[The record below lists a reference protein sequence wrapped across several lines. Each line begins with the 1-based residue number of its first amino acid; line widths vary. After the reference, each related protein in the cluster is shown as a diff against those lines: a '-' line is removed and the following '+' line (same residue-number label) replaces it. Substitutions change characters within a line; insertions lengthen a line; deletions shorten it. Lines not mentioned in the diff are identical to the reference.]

1 MEFFL
6 PGVLLFLVAVII
18 IFLVAPNITPFITAL
33 LSIVF
38 LLFGVYTH
46 SQMFA
51 SEYRLSTWQEGLKIY
66 APAVMIITIVLFI
79 LYSITALFTGI
90 NVPVPSMP
98 NIELPSANSVTNS
111 MMNAY
116 NSVANSVANATNSIK
131 NSVTNAA
138 ESVSNG
144 NANANKGN
152 ANKKPNI
159 SRSFVETI

>member
-6 PGVLLFLVAVII
+6 PGVLLFLVAVTIV
-18 IFLVAPNITPFITAL
+18 FLVAPNITPFITAV

-66 APAVMIITIVLFI
+66 APAVMIIAIVLFI

-111 MMNAY
+111 VMNAY
-116 NSVANSVANATNSIK
+116 NSVANSVSNATNSIK
-131 NSVTNAA
+131 NSVSNVA
-138 ESVSNG
+138 SVGNG
-144 NANANKGN
+144 NNRSVANGN
-152 ANKKPNI
+152 SNKKPNI